1 VKVELSWA
9 RVTIGQFRRLA
20 LRTFYAIS
28 IDLLRDFHMKVSQTR
43 DSGLGC
49 RTQVLNLHA
58 RNDNTVPPGGGQSSD
73 GWFFDSVGPG
83 PPGP

>member
-1 VKVELSWA
+1 
-9 RVTIGQFRRLA
+9 
-20 LRTFYAIS
+20 
-28 IDLLRDFHMKVSQTR
+28 MKVSQTR

-83 PPGP
+83 LPGP